1 MRKKVKEKFDF
12 CMLMCH
18 CVAMSDLVKDYQ
30 VFNTGIAP
38 RASITISFQS
48 AEEVAWIERAVVEA
62 KRDGRLSPLMAGI
75 LRDSISKALGVTAMK
90 DGKTLTPED
99 LRRVRQGTPVQ

>member
-1 MRKKVKEKFDF
+1 
-12 CMLMCH
+12 
-18 CVAMSDLVKDYQ
+18 MSDLVKDYQ

-38 RASITISFQS
+38 RASITLTFQS
-48 AEEVAWIERAVVEA
+48 SEEVAWIERAVVEV

-90 DGKTLTPED
+90 DGNPLTPEQ
-99 LRRVRQGTPVQ
+99 LRSIRQGAPVSV